1 MSKFTSLALLL
12 LVSSF
17 LIKAQNSLHFD
28 GQDDR
33 LNCGNSSS
41 VQLSGS
47 AITLEAWIFPTAWT
61 AQVWQGNIINKENN
75 SPDYGY
81 MLRCGDNGKLNFNL
95 GNGSWHELT
104 TAANTLSLNVWQH
117 VAGTYDG
124 SKIRIYV
131 NGQLVDSSNVAVNF
145 SSGLQNLTV
154 GNWSNTPDRAFVGRI
169 DEVRVWNVVRSRAE
183 LNAGMQ
189 AEYCTAPAG
198 CVAYYQLNE
207 GLPGQNNT
215 GLTTAPDLS
224 LNGNNGTLSNF
235 ALNGNASN
243 WSLGATINP
252 ASDFVQIVDST
263 CSDYLGPNGQ
273 IYDSTGVYLD
283 TLQNSEGCDSIIET
297 NLTVNSVNNGVT
309 ANSNILV
316 AQQAG
321 ALYQWLD
328 CSAGMQMVNGANGQL
343 LTPPNPQS
351 AYAVIVNYRG
361 CIDTSACYSLRGI
374 GLDENASMA
383 LSIYPNP
390 ASSSFHI
397 SHPQMAKGQLYL
409 FDALG
414 RCIIEAQKVYG
425 TETEVKAAH
434 LPAGTY
440 YLRLSD
446 ADQVMQEIL
455 IIE

>member
-1 MSKFTSLALLL
+1 MTKFSYLALLFGISIL
-12 LVSSF
+12 SL
-17 LIKAQNSLHFD
+17 KAQNSLHFD

-33 LNCGNSSS
+33 LSCGNSAS
-41 VQLSGS
+41 VQLAGS

-81 MLRCGDNGKLNFNL
+81 MLRCGDNGKLNFNI
-95 GNGSWHELT
+95 GNGSWHELSS
-104 TAANTLSLNVWQH
+104 ASNTLSLNVWQH

-124 SKIRIYV
+124 SKIRLYV
-131 NGQLVDSSNVAVNF
+131 NGQLVDSSNVSVNF
-145 SSGLQNLTV
+145 SSGLQNLTI
-154 GNWSNTPDRAFVGRI
+154 GNWSNTPDRAFLGRI
-169 DEVRVWNVVRSRAE
+169 DEVRIWNIVRSRAE

-207 GLPGQNNT
+207 GVPGQNNA
-215 GLTTAPDLS
+215 GITTAPDLS
-224 LNGNNGTLSNF
+224 PNGNNGTLSNF

-243 WSLGATINP
+243 WSLGGSINP
-252 ASDFVQIVDST
+252 AYDFVQIVDST
-263 CSDYLGPNGQ
+263 CSDYLGPNGR

-283 TLQNSEGCDSIIET
+283 TLQNREGCDSIIET
-297 NLTVNSVNNGVT
+297 NLTVNSVNNGLT

-321 ALYQWLD
+321 AIYQWLD
-328 CSAGMQMVNGANGQL
+328 CTAGMQVVNGANGQL
-343 LTPPNPQS
+343 FTPPNPQS

-361 CIDTSACYSLRGI
+361 CVDTSACSKLTGI
-374 GLDENASMA
+374 GLEEAKANF

-390 ASSSFHI
+390 NAGILHI
-397 SHPQMAKGQLYL
+397 SHPQLAKGQLDL

-414 RCIIEAQKVYG
+414 HYIIEAQAVYG
-425 TETEVKAAH
+425 TETEVNVEH

-440 YLRLSD
+440 YVRLSN
-446 ADQVMQEIL
+446 ADQVLQEIL
-455 IIE
+455 FRE